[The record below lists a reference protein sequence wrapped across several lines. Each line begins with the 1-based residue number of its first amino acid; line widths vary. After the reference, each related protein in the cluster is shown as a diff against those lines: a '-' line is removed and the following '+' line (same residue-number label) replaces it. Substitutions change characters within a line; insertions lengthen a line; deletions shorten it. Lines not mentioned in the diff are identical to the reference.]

1 MPGLFMQDLVLPLL
15 VSDMKNYGKI

>member
-15 VSDMKNYGKI
+15 VFV